1 MLTYA
6 VSCAILCTSPEA
18 NAFGIHNGESMR
30 LIEQQMIDAI
40 KQRKD
45 WKKDNTRIETINY
58 NDTYVCS
65 NVYLH
70 NNLIGVIGTNQVEV
84 YDGGWQSNTTKS
96 RLNAIINGL
105 CDGRMFGVFQ
115 KNYQWFIKDAVVN
128 VEFEN
133 GYTLPCN

>member
-1 MLTYA
+1 
-6 VSCAILCTSPEA
+6 
-18 NAFGIHNGESMR
+18 MR
-30 LIEQQMIDAI
+30 LIEQQMVDAI
-40 KQRKD
+40 KQRKK
-45 WKKDNTRIETINY
+45 WKKDNTRIETIIY

-70 NNLIGVIGTNQVEV
+70 DNLISVVGANRVLV

-115 KNYQWFIKDAVVN
+115 KNYQWFIKDAVIN

-133 GYTLPCN
+133 GYTFARV

>member
-1 MLTYA
+1 
-6 VSCAILCTSPEA
+6 
-18 NAFGIHNGESMR
+18 MR

-45 WKKDNTRIETINY
+45 WKKDNTA
-58 NDTYVCS
+58 
-65 NVYLH
+65 VYYDST
-70 NNLIGVIGTNQVEV
+70 IGVTSVHLHCNHIASISDGEVKV

-133 GYTLPCN
+133 GYSLPRFN

>member
-1 MLTYA
+1 
-6 VSCAILCTSPEA
+6 
-18 NAFGIHNGESMR
+18 MR

-58 NDTYVCS
+58 NNTYVCS

-70 NNLIGVIGTNQVEV
+70 NNLIGVVGTNQVEV

-105 CDGRMFGVFQ
+105 CDGFTCSV
-115 KNYQWFIKDAVVN
+115 YQHKFEWFITDDKLIHQ
-128 VEFEN
+128 FEN
-133 GYTLPCN
+133 GYTFARV